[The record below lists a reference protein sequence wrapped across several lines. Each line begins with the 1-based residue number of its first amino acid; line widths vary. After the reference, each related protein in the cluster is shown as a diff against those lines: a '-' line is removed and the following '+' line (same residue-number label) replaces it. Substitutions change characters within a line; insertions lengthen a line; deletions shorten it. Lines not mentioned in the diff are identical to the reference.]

1 VPAYAVKPRE
11 ADAVSAAVGTIVDE
25 FAGLVKSVARGHG
38 LSEADIDEVMQDV
51 RVRIWRARKREAIAG
66 TINASYVHRT
76 AMSAA
81 LDLIRRQRSRRE
93 ESLEMTTDDRGKVLT
108 LERDPGKDF
117 VDRELAQQILG
128 AVDALPDN
136 RRPVV
141 RMHLA
146 GYHRSEIAQL
156 LGWSEAKTRNL
167 LYRGLENL
175 RALLT
180 ERGIG
185 PLAEA

>member
-1 VPAYAVKPRE
+1 MPAYAVKPRE
-11 ADAVSAAVGTIVDE
+11 SDPVSVAVEAIVDE

-38 LSEADIDEVMQDV
+38 LFDADIDEVMQDV
-51 RVRIWRARKREAIAG
+51 RVRIWRAREREAIAG
-66 TINASYVHRT
+66 GINASYVHRA

-81 LDLIRRQRSRRE
+81 LDLIRRKRSRRE
-93 ESLEMTTDDRGKVLT
+93 ESLEMTTDGHGEVLT
-108 LERDPGKDF
+108 LGRDPHQDLA
-117 VDRELAQQILG
+117 DRELADRILG
-128 AVDALPDN
+128 AVDSLPDN

-175 RALLT
+175 RTILR

-185 PLAEA
+185 QLAEA

>member
-1 VPAYAVKPRE
+1 MPAYALKPLEPDAASVAVE
-11 ADAVSAAVGTIVDE
+11 AIVDE

-38 LSEADIDEVMQDV
+38 LSDADVDEVMQDV
-51 RVRIWRARKREAIAG
+51 RVRLWRARNREAIAG

-93 ESLEMTTDDRGKVLT
+93 ESLEMTTEDQGEVLT
-108 LERDPGKDF
+108 LGRDPLQDLA
-117 VDRELAQQILG
+117 DRELADQILG
-128 AVDALPDN
+128 AVDSLPDN

-175 RALLT
+175 RALLK